1 MDNTALFSLFDKE
14 YQPPKPNES
23 EPLFHF
29 NNKVCYSLF

>member
-14 YQPPKPNES
+14 YQPNES
-23 EPLFHF
+23 EPLFQF